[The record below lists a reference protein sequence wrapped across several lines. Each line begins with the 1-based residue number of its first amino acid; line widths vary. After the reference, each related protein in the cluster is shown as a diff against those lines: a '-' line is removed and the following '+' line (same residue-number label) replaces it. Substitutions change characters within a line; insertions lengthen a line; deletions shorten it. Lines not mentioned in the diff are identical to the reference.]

1 MEIHELDNTIKRA
14 LLCKVDEIQPSEE
27 SFKQILAGLEKQQA
41 SSTLAIRYRR
51 YMIAVICA
59 VSIIFGT
66 TLIVSVEAR
75 DAAMVIT
82 STVKSAFIL
91 DNDKKVA
98 ERIADEVLMN
108 DAISD
113 NTQLGNAD
121 IINNMGVG
129 ALFLQTFA
137 GCFLLNQVYDLK
149 LCLRLLEFGRM
160 TARQVWYSNKFRYEQ
175 VLLY

>member
-27 SFKQILAGLEKQQA
+27 SFIQILAGLEKQQA
-41 SSTLAIRYRR
+41 SSTLAIRYKR

-59 VSIIFGT
+59 VSILFGT
-66 TLIVSVEAR
+66 TLIVSVDAR

-82 STVKSAFIL
+82 NTVKSVFIL
-91 DNDKKVA
+91 DNNKQVA
-98 ERIADEVLMN
+98 ERIADEVFMN
-108 DAISD
+108 YAISD
-113 NTQLGNAD
+113 NTQPSNAD

-137 GCFLLNQVYDLK
+137 ACFLLNQVYDLT
-149 LCLRLLEFGRM
+149 LCLRLLEIGR
-160 TARQVWYSNKFRYEQ
+160 TTVRQVWYSNKFRYEQ
-175 VLLY
+175 VLIY